1 MDVASP
7 RLARS
12 ADRASS
18 GSAAHM
24 LFTLAHK
31 FIALA
36 TVPIADAWRPAVAV
50 STPDS
55 YHPSSPS
62 ATGDS
67 QSAP

>member
-12 ADRASS
+12 ADQASS

-36 TVPIADAWRPAVAV
+36 TVPCPDAWRPGVAA

-55 YHPSSPS
+55 HHPSTPS
-62 ATGDS
+62 ATGNG

>member
-12 ADRASS
+12 ADQASS

-55 YHPSSPS
+55 YHSSTPS
-62 ATGDS
+62 ATGDG

>member
-18 GSAAHM
+18 GSAAHT

-36 TVPIADAWRPAVAV
+36 TVPIVDARHPRMAA

-55 YHPSSPS
+55 HHPSTPS
-62 ATGDS
+62 ATRGG